1 MAHYVAN
8 RADYTARA
16 IAYMAANADRYRE
29 AARQR
34 RANAPDEFRAK
45 ERAYYAANRQA
56 FAVVHQ
62 RRRAHKLNNPGSG
75 GVSRR
80 DWMRQV
86 HLQGGR
92 CYYCGTRPPLLHMEH
107 VIPLSRGGRHAL
119 GNVVGACPP
128 CNLSKHDRF
137 HIEWRTHREVKP
149 S

>member
-62 RRRAHKLNNPGSG
+62 RRRAHKLNNPGSV
-75 GVSRR
+75 GVSPPAT
-80 DWMRQV
+80 
-86 HLQGGR
+86 G
-92 CYYCGTRPPLLHMEH
+92 CGKSTFKAGAATTAAPAHPCSTWSTSY
-107 VIPLSRGGRHAL
+107 PYRGAAG
-119 GNVVGACPP
+119 
-128 CNLSKHDRF
+128 
-137 HIEWRTHREVKP
+137 TP
-149 S
+149 SATS